1 MYDTLF
7 SPIKVRGLTLR
18 NRVVMTAM
26 GSHFPDEDSYV
37 TQQLIDYQVARAL
50 GGVGLNYMECCSVN
64 KEARVSR
71 QPSIAEDRFI
81 AGHKAMCDAV
91 HTAGGKCAIQLW
103 APGAGAG
110 SDPNARIYLPQKYEG
125 RNFGVA
131 THFAGLPEQGE
142 SDGTQAADNVE
153 PYPFF
158 VPPWGK
164 HEADGTIPAVTVEE
178 LHMIVEEFGAAARR
192 SVEAGYDMLEFHC
205 GHNYLPH
212 TMLSGAF
219 NKRTDEY
226 GGCLENRMRFPLE
239 CIKALREN
247 MPKDMP
253 LSIRISVF
261 DEPDLPGG
269 NTIEDNIVFL
279 KKAKEAGVDI
289 VNVSR
294 GNFSGDGNPYEVPPL
309 NFEYGFNVENAARIR
324 QETGLVTMAVG
335 RINRP
340 WVAENILQSGKADMV
355 AMSRAQL
362 ADPEFCNKARD
373 GRCEEIRYCVG
384 CNQGC
389 SDGFTGL
396 PHITCLRNPLLGRE
410 SELKLVKAEN
420 KKKVLIIGGGMGGME
435 CALFLKK
442 RGHEPIIVEKAEKLG
457 GQFVLA
463 GMAPQKHEFIAAT
476 EDEARMVKSSGIEVR
491 LNTEADKALIDEI
504 MPDEI
509 VIATG
514 AGPLLIPIPG
524 ADLPHVSNAHQILG
538 GKATAT
544 GKVVIVGGGI
554 VGVEVAEYLSSMGL
568 ACKII
573 EMKDSV
579 ASDLGYYRMMLSQKY
594 LAEHDVECIVNAAC
608 KEIREKAIIYMQD
621 GVEKQVDCDSVV
633 IAAGAKPL
641 PIDGLK
647 AAAEALNIPYHVIG
661 DAVSA
666 RRALNAIA
674 EGVETAMKI

>member
-1 MYDTLF
+1 MYDNLF
-7 SPIKVRGLTLR
+7 SPITVRGLTLR

-26 GSHFPDEDSYV
+26 GTHFPDENSYV
-37 TQQLIDYQVARAL
+37 TKQLINYHQARAL
-50 GGVGLNYMECCSVN
+50 GGVGLNFMECCSVN
-64 KEARVSR
+64 KQARVSR

-81 AGHKAMCDAV
+81 EGHKALCSAI

-125 RNFGVA
+125 RNFGVV
-131 THFAGLPEQGE
+131 THFSGMPDASSKADSSPE
-142 SDGTQAADNVE
+142 VE

-164 HEADGTIPAVTVEE
+164 HEPDGTIPAATIED
-178 LHMIVEEFGAAARR
+178 LHEVVREFGEAAKR
-192 SVEAGYDMLEFHC
+192 SVEAGYDVIEFHC

-239 CIKALREN
+239 CIKAIRKN
-247 MPKDMP
+247 MPESMP

-269 NTIEDNIVFL
+269 NTIEDNIEFL
-279 KKAKEAGVDI
+279 KRAKAAGVDI

-309 NFEYGFNVENAARIR
+309 NFAPGFNVENAARIR
-324 QETGLVTMAVG
+324 KETGLITMAVG
-335 RINRP
+335 RINTP
-340 WVAENILQSGKADMV
+340 ELANSIISEGKADLV

-373 GRCEEIRYCVG
+373 GRTAEIRYCVG

-410 SELKLVKAEN
+410 GELKVIPADK

-435 CALFLKK
+435 CALFLKEK
-442 RGHEPIIVEKAEKLG
+442 GHLPIIVDKAEKLG
-457 GQFVLA
+457 GQFILA
-463 GMAPQKHEFIAAT
+463 GMAPQKHEFIKAT
-476 EDEARMVKSSGIEVR
+476 RDEAEMVRAAGIEVR
-491 LNTEADKALIDEI
+491 LRTVADKALIEDI
-504 MPDEI
+504 RPDEV

-524 ADLPHVSNAHQILG
+524 AELPHVSNAHQILG
-538 GKATAT
+538 EKAFAV
-544 GKVVIVGGGI
+544 GNVVIVGGGI
-554 VGVEVAEYLSSMGL
+554 VGVEVAEYLTHLGHK
-568 ACKII
+568 CTII
-573 EMKDSV
+573 EMKGSI
-579 ASDLGYYRMMLSQKY
+579 ASDLGFYRMMLSQKY
-594 LAEHDVECIVNAAC
+594 LADNNVECIVNAAC
-608 KEIREKAIIYMQD
+608 KQIKERSVVYVQNGEEKE
-621 GVEKQVDCDSVV
+621 VPCNSVV
-633 IAAGAKPL
+633 IAAGARPVPTDEL
-641 PIDGLK
+641 Q
-647 AAAEALNIPYHVIG
+647 AACEELGIPYHLIG
-661 DAVSA
+661 DAKGA
-666 RRALNAIA
+666 RRALNAVA
-674 EGVETAMKI
+674 EGVETALKI